1 MKKNKDTKAI
11 RITGSRQPRFRHG
24 LLACPG
30 DIIGWIRIPAVLMFF
45 VGILGLVKHYTL
57 LASPVLKQIHF
68 PSPQWCITL
77 TLFSLSFYLFCVL
90 RRIYLKIYPPHSE
103 IYDRPVIPQSWRSF

>member
-1 MKKNKDTKAI
+1 MKTNKDPKVI
-11 RITGSRQPRFRHG
+11 RIRGSNRPRFRLG
-24 LLACPG
+24 LLACPSN
-30 DIIGWIRIPAVLMFF
+30 IIGWICIPAFIMFF
-45 VGILGLVKHYTL
+45 AGILGLVKHYTL

-90 RRIYLKIYPPHSE
+90 RRIYLKIFPPHTQ
-103 IYDRPVIPQSWRSF
+103 IYDRPVISQSWRSF